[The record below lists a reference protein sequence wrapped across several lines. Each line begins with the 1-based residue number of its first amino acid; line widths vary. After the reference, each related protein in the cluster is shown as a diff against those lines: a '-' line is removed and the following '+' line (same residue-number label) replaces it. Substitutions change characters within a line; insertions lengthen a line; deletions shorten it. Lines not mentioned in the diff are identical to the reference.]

1 MLGVG
6 VQGNERGRE
15 ERGRGRE
22 GEGGRGGREEGGGEG
37 GGEGGSEGTPQP
49 SAGAGAA
56 ILYQIELVPVPMES
70 P

>member
-15 ERGRGRE
+15 GRGRGRE
-22 GEGGRGGREEGGGEG
+22 GKGGRGGREKGGGEG
-37 GGEGGSEGTPQP
+37 GGERGSEGTPQQ
-49 SAGAGAA
+49 SIKAGAA
-56 ILYQIELVPVPMES
+56 ILYQIELGGVPMES